1 MNKILVFDM
10 DGTMADLY
18 GVDGWLDDLRAYRT
32 RPYAEARP
40 LVDMDELR
48 TLLLLFKQMGG
59 KVVVT
64 TWLAKEADK
73 AYDDAVRIVKK
84 AWLDMWMFPY
94 DELHMVRYGTTK
106 ANCTRRHGNGQTLFD
121 DNAKIRKGWHL
132 GDAVDA
138 VDMMDYI
145 RGLVV

>member
-1 MNKILVFDM
+1 MGGGSLQRPAHD
-10 DGTMADLY
+10 DRGALP
-18 GVDGWLDDLRAYRT
+18 GVL
-32 RPYAEARP
+32 AEARP

-73 AYDDAVRIVKK
+73 AYDDAVRTVKK

-121 DNAKIRKGWHL
+121 DNAKIRQGWHL
-132 GDAVDA
+132 GDAGA
-138 VDMMDYI
+138 GGG
-145 RGLVV
+145 RCS